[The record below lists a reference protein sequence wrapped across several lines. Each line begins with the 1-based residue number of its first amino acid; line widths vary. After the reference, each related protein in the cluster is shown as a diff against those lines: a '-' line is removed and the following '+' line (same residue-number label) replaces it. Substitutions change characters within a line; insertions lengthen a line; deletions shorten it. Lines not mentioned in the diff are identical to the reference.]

1 MTTVPALP
9 LVDIAMPSLLTGLL
23 GVVIVFVVLV
33 VLSVVMG
40 ASRRK
45 QEAEPAPVAPAA
57 APAPAPVA
65 AAPAVAEPVKLIGV
79 EEKEAAMIMAIVC
92 DELQA
97 PPEELYFKSIR
108 LLDAD
113 AAQ

>member
-9 LVDIAMPSLLTGLL
+9 LADIAMPSLLTGLL
-23 GVVIVFVVLV
+23 GVVIVFAVLL
-33 VLSVVMG
+33 VLSFAVA

-45 QEAEPAPVAPAA
+45 EEAEPAPVAIQAFT
-57 APAPAPVA
+57 PAPAPA

-79 EEKEAAMIMAIVC
+79 EDKEAAMIMAIVC

-108 LLDAD
+108 LVTPATES
-113 AAQ
+113 

>member
-1 MTTVPALP
+1 MTTVPVLPLADVALP
-9 LVDIAMPSLLTGLL
+9 GLLTGLL
-23 GVVIVFVVLV
+23 GVVIVFAVLL
-33 VLSVVMG
+33 VLSIAMG

-45 QEAEPAPVAPAA
+45 GEAEPAPVVIQAV
-57 APAPAPVA
+57 APAPAA
-65 AAPAVAEPVKLIGV
+65 MAPAVAEPVKLIGV
-79 EEKEAAMIMAIVC
+79 EDKEAAMIMAIVC

-108 LLDAD
+108 LIDAD